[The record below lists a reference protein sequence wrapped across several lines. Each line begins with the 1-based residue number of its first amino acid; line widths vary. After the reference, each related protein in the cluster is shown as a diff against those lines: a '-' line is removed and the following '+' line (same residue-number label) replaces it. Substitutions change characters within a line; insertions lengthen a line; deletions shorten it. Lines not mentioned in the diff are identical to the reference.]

1 LSDRPASDADQV
13 RRQRL
18 LWGLVFAG
26 FASFAVAWILL
37 SNDRDR
43 ATQALMERNELTLEV
58 SWKATQALQ
67 RNSVST
73 YFEEYVL
80 DPRTIALLRAAQ
92 DPADRDLAR
101 LELFRH
107 LNPAYERMVE
117 RGVRQFHFHLP
128 NGDSFLRFHYPAR
141 FGDNLFDVR
150 ESIRLANT
158 QLKPVFGFEAG
169 RVVSGYRSVF
179 PISDPDGTHLGSVEL
194 SMPFKALLEELRALM
209 PQHEFQLL
217 LDTEKQRAVLF
228 DEQQSLYEP
237 WPASDEFLVEDPH
250 RLRPDSPPP
259 LPDFVVGIINQ
270 LSQRADALEA
280 IRSDENPG
288 LRVDLA
294 DREFAILR
302 VPVLDPLGEQ
312 VGLLVSYVE
321 EPELGA
327 IDRSFSLRLGIVTV
341 VLVALFAVLFVL
353 FRLLDSRLSE
363 RRRLRIVSDTMGQGL
378 YLTDAEGRIVSMNP
392 QACQQLGY
400 SESDVVGQSAHD
412 LFHKH
417 ERNDYLPEE
426 RCPIFHNALAEGE
439 FRGET
444 YFQKADGQ
452 LIEVAIVSKAFSTSS
467 AGRESLAGAVTVF
480 EDIGQRKHAERELTE
495 SRQRLANIVW
505 GTGVGTWEWN
515 VQTGEARFNER
526 WAELIGYQLDELE
539 PISIATW
546 QQVCH
551 PEDFERSEQALK
563 QHFAGKTKHYEAEV
577 RVRHR
582 DGHWIWVLDRGRLV
596 SRTDDGK
603 PEWMVGTHL
612 EITERKLAEQRLEQS
627 EVKYRNLV
635 ENAPVVLFRTEAS
648 PPWALQHVSRG
659 TERICGY
666 SAEQF
671 MRGEVTWGNIVFAQD
686 RIAVMQIRR
695 AAVEENRRYETEYRL
710 YHQDGSIHWVNEVA
724 SVIDAEG
731 GLPRIE
737 GVITDI
743 TDRKRAED
751 EARQARA
758 LLQAALDSS
767 PSGIVIANASDGS
780 ARFVNPA
787 AEDFL
792 GAPLDE
798 VASSVRKQDG
808 TILWQSLRPNG
819 TPMPTEELPL
829 MRAMRTG
836 HQISAEELI
845 HESGNG
851 ERRWLTVSAAPIFD
865 QAGQIDAGIVVFS
878 DITAQKDAEAE
889 LRRRAH
895 YDALTDLPNRV
906 LLADRLEQEMSRARR
921 TRQLLAVAFIDLDEF
936 KPINDQYGHSVG
948 DKLLIKVSHRMRQVL
963 REVDTLARLGGDE
976 FVAVL
981 SDLQAPEDANV
992 LLERFVKELAAPFEI
1007 DRHSVRVTCSI
1018 GLTFYRLDQDIDA
1031 DQLIRQADQAMYEAK
1046 QEGRNRWKLFEPR
1059 KK

>member
-1 LSDRPASDADQV
+1 MSDRPSSDADQV

-18 LWGLVFAG
+18 LWAVVFAG
-26 FASFAVAWILL
+26 FASFAIAWILL
-37 SNDRDR
+37 TNDRDR
-43 ATQALMERNELTLEV
+43 AIQALMERNELTLEV

-80 DPRTIALLRAAQ
+80 DPRTIDLLQAALDLAE
-92 DPADRDLAR
+92 RDLAR

-141 FGDNLFDVR
+141 FGDNLFDIR

-158 QLKPVFGFEAG
+158 QLIPVFGFEVG
-169 RVVSGYRSVF
+169 RIVSGYRSVF
-179 PISDPDGTHLGSVEL
+179 PIFDPDGTHLGSVEL

-217 LDTEKQRAVLF
+217 LDAEKQRAVLF
-228 DEQQSLYEP
+228 DEQQSLYES

-259 LPDFVVGIINQ
+259 LPDFVVDIIDQ
-270 LSQRADALEA
+270 LSQRPDTLET
-280 IRSDENPG
+280 IRSVEDPG

-294 DREFAILR
+294 DLQFAVLR
-302 VPVLDPLGEQ
+302 VPVRDPLGEQ

-327 IDRSFSLRLGIVTV
+327 IDRSFSLRLAIVTV

-392 QACQQLGY
+392 QACRQLGY
-400 SESDVVGQSAHD
+400 SESEAVGQSAHD
-412 LFHKH
+412 LFHNHKQ
-417 ERNDYLPEE
+417 NGYLPEE
-426 RCPIFHNALAEGE
+426 QCPIIRNALEEGE
-439 FRGET
+439 FRGEAC
-444 YFQKADGQ
+444 FQKADGQ
-452 LIEVAIVSKAFSTSS
+452 LIEVAIVSKAFSTRS

-480 EDIGQRKHAERELTE
+480 EDIGQRKQAERELTE

-515 VQTGEARFNER
+515 VQTGETRFNER
-526 WAELIGYQLDELE
+526 WAKLVGYRLEEIE
-539 PISIATW
+539 PISIQTW
-546 QQVCH
+546 KNFCNA
-551 PEDFERSEQALK
+551 EDFARSEENLK

-582 DGHWIWVLDRGRLV
+582 DGHWVWVLDRGRLI
-596 SRTDDGK
+596 SRTEDGK

-627 EVKYRNLV
+627 EAKYRNLV
-635 ENAPVVLFRTEAS
+635 ENAPVVLFRTDAS

-671 MRGEVTWGNIVFAQD
+671 MRGQVTWGDIVPAQD
-686 RIAVMQIRR
+686 RSAVMQIRR
-695 AAVEENRRYETEYRL
+695 AAVEGNQRYETQYRL
-710 YHQDGSIHWVNEVA
+710 YHADGSIHWVNEVA
-724 SVIDAEG
+724 SVIDGDG
-731 GLPRIE
+731 GLRRIE

-751 EARQARA
+751 EAREARA
-758 LLQAALDSS
+758 LLQAALESS
-767 PSGIVIANASDGS
+767 PSGILIANAADGS
-780 ARFVNPA
+780 TRFANPA

-792 GAPLDE
+792 GGTLDQ
-798 VASSVRKQDG
+798 VKSSAQKDDG
-808 TILWQSLRPNG
+808 TALWQSLRPDG

-829 MRAMRTG
+829 MRAMVTG
-836 HQISAEELI
+836 HPVSGEELI
-845 HESGNG
+845 HQYGNG
-851 ERRWLTVSAAPIFD
+851 QRRWLTVSAAPIFD
-865 QAGQIDAGIVVFS
+865 EAGQVDAGIVVFS
-878 DITAQKDAEAE
+878 DITAQKDAQAE

-895 YDALTDLPNRV
+895 FDALTELPNRV

-948 DKLLIKVSHRMRQVL
+948 DQLLIKVSHRMRQIL
-963 REVDTLARLGGDE
+963 REVDTLARFGGDE

-981 SDLQAPEDANV
+981 SDLQASEDANL
-992 LLERFVKELAAPFEI
+992 LLERLIKELAAPFEI
-1007 DRHSVRVTCSI
+1007 DRHSLRVTCSI
-1018 GLTFYRLDQDIDA
+1018 GLTFFHRDQEIDA
-1031 DQLIRQADQAMYEAK
+1031 DQLIRQADQAMYQAK
-1046 QEGRNRWKLFEPR
+1046 QEGRNRWKLFEA
-1059 KK
+1059 